1 MSKRRRAP
9 KRVPEVKSTAHPD
22 QSARLLPIAVSA
34 TLSLVYGFFLA
45 HPLDLTT
52 GDLGRHLKNGELFV
66 QNQLVAKTNLYSYTF
81 PDQPFVNHH
90 WGSGA
95 IFYLI
100 ERAFGFDGLSVVL
113 IALNVVTLLIFFYV
127 AAQYSSFTLAA
138 PLAVV
143 AIPVLITRYEIRPEQ
158 FSYFLGGAFLY
169 ILWGS
174 QRQKLSLRWLTL
186 LPLLELIWVNLHIY
200 FFLGLVLI
208 GAYLC
213 EAAMAYLVDR
223 SPDRR
228 ACLKRMGATWL
239 LAAAAACFN
248 PAGIEGAFYP
258 FFILSEYQ
266 FPVIENYSV
275 VAVLSAGYRF
285 FPLPYFLIQFG
296 LLWLSWL
303 YVAALRRGDFSLGKF
318 LLSIFYSALAWW
330 SIRNF
335 ALFAYFALPL
345 TAANFRSLAW
355 VWRDESFSGASSK
368 AAAASALTAAVL
380 VLINPDYFFSGGR
393 GAIGMGLKKGNHEAA
408 EFILSEKIQG
418 PIYNNY
424 DVGGY
429 LIYHLYPQHKVFVDN
444 RPETYPAA
452 FFNDVYFELQ
462 RDEAQWLRISNQFGF
477 NAIVYNHRERSSL
490 GEQFIVRRVLDPAW
504 APVFFDRDIVILV
517 KRFGPNQ
524 PTIVKHELPK
534 EKILTPAK

>member
-1 MSKRRRAP
+1 M
-9 KRVPEVKSTAHPD
+9 PEANSAANSERP
-22 QSARLLPIAVSA
+22 ARLLPIATMAALV
-34 TLSLVYGFFLA
+34 LVYGYFLA

-66 QNQLVAKTNLYSYTF
+66 QNRFVAQTNLYSYTF

-90 WGSGA
+90 WGSGV

-100 ERAFGFDGLSVVL
+100 ERAFGFEGLSLASIALSVV
-113 IALNVVTLLIFFYV
+113 TFLIFF
-127 AAQYSSFTLAA
+127 AAATKSSSFAVAA

-143 AIPVLITRYEIRPEQ
+143 AIPVLITRYEMRPEL
-158 FSYFLGGAFLY
+158 FSYLLGGIFLY
-169 ILWGS
+169 ILRGY
-174 QRQKLSLRWLTL
+174 QRQKLGLTWLFL
-186 LPLLELIWVNLHIY
+186 LPLLEMIWVNLHIY
-200 FFLGLVLI
+200 FFFGIALI
-208 GAYLC
+208 GAHLC
-213 EAAMAYLVDR
+213 EAAVAFFADR
-223 SPDRR
+223 SQDHFVR
-228 ACLKRMGATWL
+228 LKGLATAGV

-248 PAGIEGAFYP
+248 PAGIEGALYP
-258 FFILSEYQ
+258 FFIFNEYQ

-275 VAVLSAGYRF
+275 FAVLNAGYQF

-296 LLWLSWL
+296 LLWLSWI
-303 YVAALRRGDFSLGKF
+303 YVATRRRADFSLANF
-318 LLSIFYSALAWW
+318 LLSVFFSVLAWW
-330 SIRNF
+330 FIRNF

-345 TAANFRSLAW
+345 TAANFQSLSWGRRTA
-355 VWRDESFSGASSK
+355 SFSYAARRASV
-368 AAAASALTAAVL
+368 AAGLAAAVL

-393 GAIGMGLKKGNHEAA
+393 GAVGLGLKKGNHAAA
-408 EFILSEKIQG
+408 EFFRSEKLQG

-452 FFNDVYFELQ
+452 FFNDVYFALQ
-462 RDEAQWLRISNQFGF
+462 TDETQWLKISHQFGF
-477 NAIVYNHRERSSL
+477 NVIVFNHRDRSSL

-504 APVFFDRDIVILV
+504 APVFFDSDILILL

-524 PTIVKHELPK
+524 PTIEKNELPK
-534 EKILTPAK
+534 EKILSPAN